1 MSELKLKFH
10 YEHGAADSGRLE
22 IYDAAVALRGIAR
35 ATSMITHAY
44 INGEIRTRAEAA
56 TGAKIYIET
65 PKRGSFVYEAV
76 IWTAG
81 ALTSGVFYDF
91 IKYGF
96 TEAVGK
102 INQSDEYSK
111 ALENRIEPTIGELPV
126 ALESP
131 LEEIHRPI
139 RQDKK
144 IVLTVARPRG
154 EALAVFDAESLR
166 YLQPST
172 VPAPHEISGNVTKYN
187 SLTGWGKF
195 FDLIEMRTVSFSISL
210 ESSERTRSLITWS
223 LHEKNLG
230 RTGLL
235 HLSANAVVAPT
246 GKIKRYIVHG
256 VSESPLPSA

>member
-1 MSELKLKFH
+1 MSEIKLKFH

-35 ATSMITHAY
+35 ATSMVTHAY
-44 INGEIRTRAEAA
+44 INGEVRTRAEAA

-65 PKRGSFVYEAV
+65 PRRGSFVYEAV

-81 ALTSGVFYDF
+81 VLTSGVFYDF

-96 TEAVGK
+96 TDAVGK
-102 INQSDEYSK
+102 LNQSDEYSK
-111 ALENRIEPTIGELPV
+111 TLQKRIEPTIGELPV

-139 RQDKK
+139 RQDKR

-154 EALAVFDAESLR
+154 EALAVFDTESLQ

-195 FDLIEMRTVSFSISL
+195 FDLIERRTVSFSISL

-223 LHEKNLG
+223 LHENNLG

-246 GKIKRYIVHG
+246 GKIKRYIVHA
-256 VSESPLPSA
+256 VSESPFPSA